1 MKSQQDASYLIQSVV
16 KTFVEAFQVQQN
28 HCSSGLHANL
38 DSIDVATDLKK
49 HTNENQNL
57 KVLFKAIARIFL
69 HLFFTLPECIPGHL
83 GSYFQK
89 SPLHRLMSL
98 RDVAA

>member
-69 HLFFTLPECIPGHL
+69 HLFSFYLSVFLVVWEATSKNHHCI
-83 GSYFQK
+83 
-89 SPLHRLMSL
+89 
-98 RDVAA
+98 V